1 MSMLSNILWDIT
13 SLFAPHTCPVC
24 HGRILRD
31 NLAVCTMCEITAPLT
46 NLWEE
51 ADNVMTQRFW
61 GIIPIQRA
69 AALFWFVDGSPW
81 RSAIHHFKYGGA
93 WLTAYN
99 MGRWLGRL
107 LRQSGNFDDI
117 DLVVPIPL
125 HWRRRLLRGYNQSEY
140 IARGIA
146 VELGVK
152 VDFRTLYRHRYNHS
166 QTSKHISERWGNVE
180 GIFRVRNAE
189 RFNGKHILL
198 VDDVLTTGATII
210 SAAETILNVTSECKI
225 SVATLA
231 TTRRSVGLEP

>member
-1 MSMLSNILWDIT
+1 MLSNMLWDIT
-13 SLFAPHTCPVC
+13 SLFAPHTCPIC
-24 HGRILRD
+24 HGPILRD
-31 NLAVCTMCEITAPLT
+31 NLAVCTLCEITAPLT

-51 ADNVMTQRFW
+51 ADNAMTQRFW

-99 MGRWLGRL
+99 LGRWLGRL

-146 VELGVK
+146 EELGVK
-152 VDFRTLYRHRYNHS
+152 VDFRTLCRRRYNRT
-166 QTSKHISERWGNVE
+166 QTSRRSSERWGNVD

-189 RFNGKHILL
+189 RFSGKHILL

-210 SAAETILNVTSECKI
+210 SATESILSCSAECKI
-225 SVATLA
+225 SVAALA
-231 TTRRSVGLEP
+231 TTRRSVGLKP